1 MQTVCDIVDLQRYPI
16 DRLDSAEATELIASC
31 QDALDSVALCR
42 FPGFIKSDAL
52 ERIVHEESVLE
63 EVAYPYEASRC
74 AYLEPDDSLPDD
86 HPRNAGHPCSYRQVL
101 NHQISN
107 SSGLRSIYSWPVLTD
122 FFRRILK
129 VDSLYQSACP
139 HMALTMHLARQGD
152 ENGWHYD
159 GNDFVVSLL
168 LQAPEQGGEF
178 EYAPNVRSKT
188 DECYDAVSDVIN
200 DPDQF
205 AERPVL
211 EPGTMTLFKGDLSLH
226 RVRPVGETARPR
238 IIAVFSYDEQPG
250 HVFPQAYIDE
260 VRGMT
265 ASHEPA

>member
-1 MQTVCDIVDLQRYPI
+1 MPDALQRI
-16 DRLDSAEATELIASC
+16 VRDES
-31 QDALDSVALCR
+31 
-42 FPGFIKSDAL
+42 AL
-52 ERIVHEESVLE
+52 ED
-63 EVAYPYEASRC
+63 VAYPYQASRS
-74 AYLEPDDSLPDD
+74 AYLEQDDSLPDD

-107 SSGLRSIYSWPVLTD
+107 SSDLRTIYSWPALTE
-122 FFRRILK
+122 FLRRILK
-129 VDSLYQSACP
+129 VDNLYQSVCP
-139 HMALTMHLARQGD
+139 HMALTMHLAKEGD

-188 DECYDAVSDVIN
+188 DECYDAVSQVID

-205 AERPVL
+205 AERPSL
-211 EPGTMTLFKGDLSLH
+211 EPGTLTLFKGDLSLH
-226 RVRPVGETARPR
+226 RVRPIGETNRPR

-250 HVFPQAYIDE
+250 HVFPQGYIDE
-260 VRGMT
+260 VRGIA
-265 ASHEPA
+265 ASHDPG